1 MVTTN
6 LFVDYNEEAKVIDGD
21 KIYASLFQ
29 KTIGN
34 SQSRCV
40 LNSDQLM

>member
-6 LFVDYNEEAKVIDGD
+6 LLVYYSEEAKVVDGD
-21 KIYASLFQ
+21 IIYASVFQ
-29 KTIGN
+29 KTIRN

-40 LNSDQLM
+40 LNSDQLT

>member
-6 LFVDYNEEAKVIDGD
+6 PFVYYNKEAKVVDGD
-21 KIYASLFQ
+21 IIYASVFQ
-29 KTIGN
+29 KTIRN

-40 LNSDQLM
+40 LNSDQLI